1 MARKK
6 IEDQFAALR
15 SAVARSAAEFH
26 AACRKKAP
34 RETPYGLVLYTDN
47 DMRMASFT
55 ARTEEDFQRHAARSP
70 DTAERWDMAAW
81 ELRDYGKN
89 AAQPVLNAIW
99 AGVGED
105 APDRVLRATR
115 FRVLDAFGEGLEE
128 FVRSEAAAMNGQRGR
143 LVTLIA
149 VGDPDD
155 DVGPRLD
162 AWARRL
168 NPEATDLWFHRAGGA
183 DGS

>member
-6 IEDQFAALR
+6 TEDQFAALR
-15 SAVARSAAEFH
+15 AAVARAAAEFH

-34 RETPYGLVLYTDN
+34 RESPYGLVLYTDN
-47 DMRMASFT
+47 DMQMASFT
-55 ARTEEDFQRHAARSP
+55 ARTEEDFQRQAARSP

-81 ELRDYGKN
+81 ELRDYGRN
-89 AAQPVLNAIW
+89 AAQPVVSAIW

-105 APDRVLRATR
+105 AADRVLRETR
-115 FRVLDAFGEGLEE
+115 FRVLDAFGAGLEE
-128 FVRSEAAAMNGQRGR
+128 FVRSGAAAMNGQRGR

-149 VGDPDD
+149 VGDPDHD
-155 DVGPRLD
+155 IRPRLD

-168 NPEATDLWFHRAGGA
+168 NPDATDLWFHRTGGA
-183 DGS
+183 DES